1 VETPAPYDAVRPLK
15 ENLMSELVNRS
26 ERRLDAYPARAQR
39 SLARRQDRALAQID
53 ARAELEHYRI
63 GREADLAVA
72 RTVAASYVA
81 SRAIEAAGQL
91 ASVEQAV
98 VMMEPAAVNRVAYLA
113 QKSTFMLADIMDE
126 FGKGLTR

>member
-1 VETPAPYDAVRPLK
+1 
-15 ENLMSELVNRS
+15 MSGLVNRS
-26 ERRLDAYPARAQR
+26 ERRLDHYPTRANRALGRKQE
-39 SLARRQDRALAQID
+39 RALAQVD
-53 ARAELEHYRI
+53 ARAELEHHRI

-113 QKSTFMLADIMDE
+113 QKATFVLADILDD